1 MTAAI
6 SVTELTKSYG
16 KRPVLKG
23 ISLDVAPGERMAL
36 LGPNGAGK
44 TTLIKLMLGLTKPDS
59 GTISVLGGRP
69 GTRSARLACAYL
81 PENVSFHKSLTGR
94 EQLTLF
100 ARLKGESGSAVIALL
115 ERVGLVDAMDARIST
130 YSKGM
135 RQRLGLAQVLIGRPR
150 IAILDEPTSGLD
162 PLSREQFY
170 ATISELAE
178 DGTAV
183 LLSSHALTEIEAR
196 TDKIAI
202 LSRGQIVACDSLP
215 RLRKNAG
222 LPVRMR
228 VEARPER
235 ADEVAERLG
244 GIRINGRAVEISCDA
259 GSKLSRL
266 GDIAE
271 LGRQV
276 EDVDLLP
283 PSLEDVYRFYSSGA
297 SEEDRS

>member
-1 MTAAI
+1 MTAAV
-6 SVTELTKSYG
+6 SVIDIKKSYG
-16 KRPVLKG
+16 ARSVLKG
-23 ISLDVAPGERMAL
+23 VSLDLEPGERLAL

-44 TTLIKLMLGLTKPDS
+44 TTLIKLMLGLTRPD
-59 GTISVLGGRP
+59 GGEIRVLDGLP
-69 GTRSARLACAYL
+69 GTRFARLECAYL

-100 ARLKGESGSAVIALL
+100 ARLKGEPRSEAIALL
-115 ERVGLVDAMDARIST
+115 ERVGLADAMDARIST

-150 IAILDEPTSGLD
+150 VAILDEPTSGLD

-196 TDKIAI
+196 TDRIAI
-202 LSRGQIVACDSLP
+202 LSRGEIVACDSLSK
-215 RLRKNAG
+215 LRKNAG

-228 VEARPER
+228 VEASPER

-271 LGRQV
+271 LGRHV

-283 PSLEDVYRFYSSGA
+283 PSLEDVYRFYSSEVSG
-297 SEEDRS
+297 EDRS